1 MKVKGEKMA
10 KVALVLSGCGHLD
23 GTEIQEAVLTIFT
36 LEKLG
41 VEWEGVALN
50 ENQKHVIN
58 HLHQSI
64 DSKASPR
71 NILQESARITRGN
84 VIDLTDADSDD
95 YDAVIFPGGF
105 GAAKNIM
112 DFAFVGDE
120 TYAINEEVLEFA
132 RSFYLADKPAG
143 YICIAPLMIPLVY
156 PEGTKATVG
165 TDESTTAILEKKGAE
180 AIIMGA
186 TEICIDDNVK
196 LVSTPAYMCAKS
208 MLEASQGIQKLVE
221 KVVSYI

>member
-1 MKVKGEKMA
+1 MA
-10 KVALVLSGCGHLD
+10 KVALVLSGCGYLD
-23 GTEIQEAVLTIFT
+23 GTEVQETVLTILA

-41 VEWEGVALN
+41 VEWQGVALN
-50 ENQKHVIN
+50 EDQKHVVN
-58 HLHQSI
+58 HLNHSV

-84 VIDLTDADSDD
+84 VIDLEDADSDD

-112 DFAFVGDE
+112 DFAFVGDD
-120 TYAINEEVLEFA
+120 TYTMNEEVIKFA
-132 RSFYLADKPAG
+132 RAFYLSDKPAG

-165 TDESTTAILEKKGAE
+165 SDENIAAILEKKGAE
-180 AIIMGA
+180 AVIMNA
-186 TEICIDDNVK
+186 TDICVDDNVK
-196 LVSTPAYMCAKS
+196 LVSTPAYMCAKN
-208 MLEASQGIQKLVE
+208 MIEASQGIEKLVE
-221 KVVSYI
+221 KIVSYI

>member
-1 MKVKGEKMA
+1 MA
-10 KVALVLSGCGHLD
+10 KVALVLSGCGYLD
-23 GTEIQEAVLTIFT
+23 GTEVQETVLTILA

-41 VEWEGVALN
+41 VEWQGVALN
-50 ENQKHVIN
+50 EDQKHVVN
-58 HLHQSI
+58 HLNHSI

-84 VIDLTDADSDD
+84 VIDLEDADSDD

-112 DFAFVGDE
+112 DFAFVGDD
-120 TYAINEEVLEFA
+120 TYRMNEEVIKFA
-132 RSFYLADKPAG
+132 RAFYLSDKPAG

-165 TDESTTAILEKKGAE
+165 TDESIAAILEKKGAE
-180 AIIMGA
+180 AVIINA
-186 TEICIDDNVK
+186 TDICVDDNVK
-196 LVSTPAYMCAKS
+196 LVSTPAYMCAKN
-208 MLEASQGIQKLVE
+208 MIEASQGIEKLVE
-221 KVVSYI
+221 KIVSYI